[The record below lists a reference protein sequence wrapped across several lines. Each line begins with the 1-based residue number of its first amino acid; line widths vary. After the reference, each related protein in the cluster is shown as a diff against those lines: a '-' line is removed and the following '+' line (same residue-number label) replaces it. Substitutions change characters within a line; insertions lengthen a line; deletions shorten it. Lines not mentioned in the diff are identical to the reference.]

1 LPAIASFFVIASVGL
16 PSVTVPLVGVVDDD
30 GALCLSLVDLM
41 RSIGYRAEP
50 FASAEELLMSAD
62 RFGLDCI
69 IADVHMPG
77 VGGLNLL
84 RKLRQQGF
92 VAPVILIT
100 ALPDENLDEDA
111 ASMGAMCLLRKPF
124 KTSAL
129 LDWVERALLK

>member
-1 LPAIASFFVIASVGL
+1 M
-16 PSVTVPLVGVVDDD
+16 TVPFVGVVDDD
-30 GALCLSLVDLM
+30 DALCLSLVDLM

-62 RFGLDCI
+62 RFGLGCI

-77 VGGLNLL
+77 MGGLHLL
-84 RKLRQQGF
+84 RKLHEQGF
-92 VAPVILIT
+92 VTPVILIT
-100 ALPDENLDEDA
+100 ALPDENLDEEA